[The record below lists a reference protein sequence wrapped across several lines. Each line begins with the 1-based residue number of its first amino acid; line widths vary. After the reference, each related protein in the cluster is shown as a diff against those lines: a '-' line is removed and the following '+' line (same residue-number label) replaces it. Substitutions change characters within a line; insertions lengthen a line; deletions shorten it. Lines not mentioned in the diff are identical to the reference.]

1 MENQQ
6 LLDQTTFLH
15 TYDEADLQALFVYFE
30 QGMGDRS
37 IKNKLIKKGYD
48 ESTAEQLLYE
58 ARKLYREVIR
68 KKAMRDIIFGALWF
82 FGGTVAT
89 LAHVGFI
96 FWGAI
101 VFGLIQC
108 IRGIVNYSK

>member
-15 TYDEADLQALFVYFE
+15 SYDDADLQSLFVYFE
-30 QGMGDRS
+30 QDMGDRS

-48 ESTAEQLLYE
+48 ESTAEQLIYD
-58 ARKLYREVIR
+58 ARNLYREAVR
-68 KKAMRDIIFGALWF
+68 KKASRDIIFGAMWF
-82 FGGTVAT
+82 FGGTIAT
-89 LAHVGFI
+89 LANIGFI

-108 IRGIVNYSK
+108 IKGIVNYSK